1 MQSTKYIIVGIL
13 GTRNACRINVATA
26 GGSNE
31 VETHWPDCRAH
42 QKRSS
47 GKDLAGR
54 SLVFG
59 ALVGIWDTFNF
70 NGLSR
75 WYIDEVQNRDI
86 GIHE

>member
-1 MQSTKYIIVGIL
+1 MQSTKYIIVVIL

-47 GKDLAGR
+47 GMDLAGR
-54 SLVFG
+54 SLV
-59 ALVGIWDTFNF
+59 
-70 NGLSR
+70 
-75 WYIDEVQNRDI
+75 I
-86 GIHE
+86 GGVW